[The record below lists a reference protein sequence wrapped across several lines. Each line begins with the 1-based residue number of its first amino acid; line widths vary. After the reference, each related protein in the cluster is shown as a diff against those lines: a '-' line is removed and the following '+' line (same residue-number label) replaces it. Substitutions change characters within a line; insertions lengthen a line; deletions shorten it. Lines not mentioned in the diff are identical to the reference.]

1 MGEVKEWKIDEQI
14 KKFKKK
20 KKKGQG
26 GKRAGKRI
34 SGN

>member
-20 KKKGQG
+20 KKGQG